1 VKRSHCDRLLDALA
15 DGQPKS
21 HLELYGL
28 GIMVHSR
35 IADLRARG
43 YTFSVYSKLEGPIGR
58 KERLYYYKLLGR
70 PVSEEE
76 PKPIESA
83 AADSRR
89 DHHNGEPTRSGSSS
103 LTSPEQ
109 LTLA

>member
-1 VKRSHCDRLLDALA
+1 
-15 DGQPKS
+15 
-21 HLELYGL
+21 
-28 GIMVHSR
+28 MVHSR

-58 KERLYYYKLLGR
+58 QERLYYYKLLGQ

-76 PKPIESA
+76 PKPIEPPQRFSA
-83 AADSRR
+83 RP
-89 DHHNGEPTRSGSSS
+89 HNGEPTRSGSSS